1 MDESAFEKEWIEGDR
16 REKRVGSWRVFQEA
30 PEAKK
35 AKGTNFKEE
44 IRVED
49 KRSRTGLPLALQL
62 DPCLCRLSFAPRMP
76 LQAIGVY

>member
-1 MDESAFEKEWIEGDR
+1 VDESAFEKEWIEGDR
-16 REKRVGSWRVFQEA
+16 REKRVGSWREFQEA

-49 KRSRTGLPLALQL
+49 KH
-62 DPCLCRLSFAPRMP
+62 
-76 LQAIGVY
+76 GVVKLNEWKKSWK